1 MPLTCE
7 LGNISPVTE
16 HCVCKL
22 CLHRRHP
29 HYHFGNTN
37 LNMTLN
43 KSSNQK
49 IFWHSTIHVAQNPY
63 Q

>member
-37 LNMTLN
+37 LNITTN
-43 KSSNQK
+43 KCSNQK
-49 IFWHSTIHVAQNPY
+49 IFWHSTTRVT
-63 Q
+63 

>member
-7 LGNISPVTE
+7 LENISPVTE
-16 HCVCKL
+16 HRVCKL

-29 HYHFGNTN
+29 HYLFGNTN
-37 LNMTLN
+37 LNITTN

-49 IFWHSTIHVAQNPY
+49 IFWHSTIHVT
-63 Q
+63 